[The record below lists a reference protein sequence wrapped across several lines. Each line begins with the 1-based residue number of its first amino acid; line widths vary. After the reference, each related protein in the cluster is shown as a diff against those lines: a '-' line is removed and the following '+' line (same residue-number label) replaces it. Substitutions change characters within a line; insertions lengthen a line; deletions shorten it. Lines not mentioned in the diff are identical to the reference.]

1 MENVTAC
8 PERRSS
14 ALTATITELV
24 CFEKKAPDF
33 RPTPSTDNL
42 TMKMKNLCQKVIL
55 KHTSPIET
63 KEWRNN

>member
-24 CFEKKAPDF
+24 CFEKKAPD
-33 RPTPSTDNL
+33 S
-42 TMKMKNLCQKVIL
+42 
-55 KHTSPIET
+55 SPDAFNRQPNHENEKPLSKGYSKT
-63 KEWRNN
+63 YFTNRNERVAK